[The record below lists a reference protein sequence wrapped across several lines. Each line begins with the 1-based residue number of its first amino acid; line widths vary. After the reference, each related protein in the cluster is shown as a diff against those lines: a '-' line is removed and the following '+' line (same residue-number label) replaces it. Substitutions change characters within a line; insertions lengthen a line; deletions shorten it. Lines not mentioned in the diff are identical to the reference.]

1 MGVSKPQ
8 EYCQEL
14 QLAVGRA
21 KLPGYFGACALSN
34 RNEQLNLQKRTY
46 FVGTEAPL
54 SQESGQRYQNSYTPR
69 LGPILM
75 VLRLAGLAGY
85 GNRSVLDRYRPSMD
99 TNLRRSKGTG
109 CRCRARRGAKIE
121 RPNRGSLSG
130 NQITCGRNSVKI
142 RS

>member
-1 MGVSKPQ
+1 LANLLFKSTLHVALLDVSHLGGRSMGVSKPQ

-54 SQESGQRYQNSYTPR
+54 SQESGQRYQKSYTPR
-69 LGPILM
+69 
-75 VLRLAGLAGY
+75 R
-85 GNRSVLDRYRPSMD
+85 
-99 TNLRRSKGTG
+99 
-109 CRCRARRGAKIE
+109 
-121 RPNRGSLSG
+121 
-130 NQITCGRNSVKI
+130 
-142 RS
+142 

>member
-69 LGPILM
+69 LGPILDGPSTSRPCG
-75 VLRLAGLAGY
+75 LREPECPRQIQAFNGY
-85 GNRSVLDRYRPSMD
+85 EPS
-99 TNLRRSKGTG
+99 
-109 CRCRARRGAKIE
+109 
-121 RPNRGSLSG
+121 P
-130 NQITCGRNSVKI
+130 Q
-142 RS
+142 

>member
-54 SQESGQRYQNSYTPR
+54 SQESGQRYQKSYTPR
-69 LGPILM
+69 
-75 VLRLAGLAGY
+75 R
-85 GNRSVLDRYRPSMD
+85 
-99 TNLRRSKGTG
+99 
-109 CRCRARRGAKIE
+109 
-121 RPNRGSLSG
+121 
-130 NQITCGRNSVKI
+130 
-142 RS
+142 

>member
-54 SQESGQRYQNSYTPR
+54 SQESAVKG
-69 LGPILM
+69 LGVGVGP
-75 VLRLAGLAGY
+75 VGG
-85 GNRSVLDRYRPSMD
+85 P
-99 TNLRRSKGTG
+99 K
-109 CRCRARRGAKIE
+109 
-121 RPNRGSLSG
+121 
-130 NQITCGRNSVKI
+130 
-142 RS
+142 